1 MKFQSKYFYKCLLM
15 KKFQNSNDSAGAI
28 GSLGGGE
35 PAGINKA
42 WRLERK
48 NAVAAASDRPLVG

>member
-1 MKFQSKYFYKCLLM
+1 M